1 MRKISLVAAVAV
13 LAATS
18 ACKKTG
24 EGEYQVEKP
33 VVGTQTD
40 TVNTPSVETGT
51 VKDTISVPDVDV
63 KSEKKEVNL
72 PKVEVTILQDG
83 TEDGMPSYSNESSNL
98 RTTFPGD
105 QVVDFNITNIR
116 DIGWVVGVSVY
127 RAEPER

>member
-51 VKDTISVPDVDV
+51 VKDTVSVPEV
-63 KSEKKEVNL
+63 KTEKKEVNL
-72 PKVEVTILQDG
+72 PKVEVKTPA
-83 TEDGMPSYSNESSNL
+83 E
-98 RTTFPGD
+98 
-105 QVVDFNITNIR
+105 R
-116 DIGWVVGVSVY
+116 DS
-127 RAEPER
+127 AK